1 MKKIY
6 LDYAA
11 ATPIDEN
18 VRKEMAKVSNIFANP
33 SANYS
38 LAKKSDEILF
48 KARKSIG
55 ISLNAKADE
64 IFFTS
69 GTTESNN
76 LAIFGISRANKK
88 NGNHLITIK
97 TEHPSV
103 LACFEK
109 LKKEGFRVSYCPL
122 KLDGTI
128 KTDQLEKLI
137 MNKTILVS
145 VSIANSEIGSV
156 QPISKITEI
165 IKNKNSKALLHTD
178 ASAAANTMSLNVDRL
193 KVDAMSIGGS
203 KIYGPNFGALYV
215 RRGISIEP
223 IIYGGKQNFGL
234 RSGTQDISYA
244 IGLSTALEIAQKNH
258 KISSI
263 KFNQLR
269 NYFLYRIKKIYPKII
284 INSNPKNSLAN
295 IISISFDGIDGEDLM
310 YRFDK
315 KGILVGTGAAC
326 RVSDD
331 KPSQALLAIGRTDSE
346 AQGSLRISFGKESSK
361 SDLDIFFNALEAI
374 LSDLAK
380 IEQ

>member
-11 ATPIDEN
+11 ATPIDKD
-18 VRKEMAKVSNIFANP
+18 VKKEMTKVSDIFANP

-55 ISLNAKADE
+55 TSLNAKADE

-76 LAIFGISRANKK
+76 LAIFGMSRANKK

-103 LACFEK
+103 LACFER
-109 LKKEGFRVSYCPL
+109 LKEEGFIVSYCPL
-122 KLDGTI
+122 KPDGTA

-137 MNKTILVS
+137 NKKTSLVS
-145 VSIANSEIGSV
+145 ISLANSEIGTI
-156 QPISKITEI
+156 QPLAKI
-165 IKNKNSKALLHTD
+165 IKTIRNSNSKALLHSD
-178 ASAAANTMSLNVDRL
+178 GSIAASFMSLNVDRL
-193 KVDAMSIGGS
+193 GVDALSIGGS

-215 RRGISIEP
+215 RRGVNIEP
-223 IIYGGKQNFGL
+223 IIYGGDQNFGL

-244 IGLSTALEIAQKNH
+244 VGLSKALEITQ
-258 KISSI
+258 
-263 KFNQLR
+263 R
-269 NYFLYRIKKIYPKII
+269 NYKVFRAESSKLKEYLLDKVKRIYPEVI
-284 INSNPKNSLAN
+284 INSSQKSSLT
-295 IISISFDGIDGEDLM
+295 SITSLSFDGFDGEDLM

-326 RVSDD
+326 RASDE
-331 KPSQALLAIGRTDSE
+331 KPSQALIAIGRSKSE
-346 AQGSLRISFGKESSK
+346 AQGSLRISFGKESSVG
-361 SDLDIFFNALEAI
+361 DIDQFCNALGEI
-374 LSDLAK
+374 LKDLS
-380 IEQ
+380 